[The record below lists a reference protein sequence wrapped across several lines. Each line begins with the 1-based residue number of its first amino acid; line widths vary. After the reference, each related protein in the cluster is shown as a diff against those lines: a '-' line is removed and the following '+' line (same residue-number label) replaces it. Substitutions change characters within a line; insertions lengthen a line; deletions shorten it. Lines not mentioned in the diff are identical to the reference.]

1 MRTTLTID
9 DDIAIRLAEIRSEE
23 GARFKTLLNHV
34 LRAGLA
40 ALQSADCRKPKRTF
54 STKTYRATCL
64 LPETHKL
71 VADAQLAATAM
82 EHGLVLCSAD
92 NDFRV
97 FPGLRF
103 ENPIG

>member
-40 ALQSADCRKPKRTF
+40 ALQSADCRKPKKTF

-64 LPETHKL
+64 LPETITSTQ
-71 VADAQLAATAM
+71 DMLAFA
-82 EHGLVLCSAD
+82 EGESWK
-92 NDFRV
+92 
-97 FPGLRF
+97 
-103 ENPIG
+103 